1 METSESGAGANH
13 DKQPQSSRPEV
24 RRNSEDDNGDTK
36 QRAMETRSENC
47 SHDALGLEKASSSV
61 YERRAKERS
70 EYGEPETSSEYEDEE
85 DDRYY
90 EEHKLFAEFSDS
102 EAGKQLVADRWE
114 FYDNFAKWKRQRAV
128 RKVKS
133 DARAD
138 AKKSMN
144 LLNLEPTRLTS
155 AAASREKGK
164 ADARADARR
173 SMNLLNLEPPM
184 PAAASKRTFR
194 IRRR

>member
-1 METSESGAGANH
+1 MARGKLPGRKRLR
-13 DKQPQSSRPEV
+13 DIK
-24 RRNSEDDNGDTK
+24 
-36 QRAMETRSENC
+36 
-47 SHDALGLEKASSSV
+47 
-61 YERRAKERS
+61 RRAKERS
-70 EYGEPETSSEYEDEE
+70 EYEEPETSSEYEDEE